1 MKATSQAG
9 KPTTLPGGR
18 VLAGALSVC
27 ALLSASAGGAAASIP
42 QSAVYDVQIQGAVNG
57 LPFARAGNMAIGPTT
72 TAATTNG
79 VNPIDLCLGSGSP
92 FISPERGAIRFA
104 TNGICVNASGA
115 RQDMAFVTANQAAS
129 TVTIRPDPALSA
141 TGINGFNGS
150 SGFTAAV
157 WQIFDGTLT
166 LQFQGRGE
174 TVTGTMQLLGTG
186 AIFHSENTYNA
197 TLTGQARQLTPAADV
212 AEPPPPRPDTTGP
225 VVVIPRQNKTLTATS
240 AGVVPFRLGGMLED
254 TTGIISLKTARKVQ
268 AAAKAKLLAL
278 GTRSFQALKGQ
289 KPIVRIKLNARA
301 KRTLKKR
308 KKLKVQAT
316 ITLRDAAS
324 NETIKTYRFTLKT
337 PKAKTKK
344 R

>member
-1 MKATSQAG
+1 MKARSQAG
-9 KPTTLPGGR
+9 KPTRLPGVR

-27 ALLSASAGGAAASIP
+27 ASLFASAGGAAASIP

-57 LPFARAGNMAIGPTT
+57 LPFARVGNMAIGPTT

-79 VNPIDLCLGSGSP
+79 VNPVDVCLGSGSP
-92 FISPERGAIRFA
+92 FISPERGAIWFA
-104 TNGICVNASGA
+104 TNGICVNANGA
-115 RQDMAFVTANQAAS
+115 RQDMAFVAANQAAS
-129 TVTIRPDPALSA
+129 TLTIRPDPALSA
-141 TGINGFNGS
+141 TGINGFNGD
-150 SGFTAAV
+150 SGITAAV
-157 WQIFDGTLT
+157 WQIFDGTMT

-212 AEPPPPRPDTTGP
+212 VDPPPPPDTTGP
-225 VVVIPRQNKTLTATS
+225 VVVIPAQNKTLTATS

-254 TTGIISLKTARKVQ
+254 TTGIISLKTVGKVQ
-268 AAAKAKLLAL
+268 AAAKAKVLAL
-278 GTRSFQALKGQ
+278 GTKSFQALKGQ
-289 KPIVRIKLNARA
+289 ELIVRIKLNARA
-301 KRTLKKR
+301 RRTLKTR

-316 ITLRDAAS
+316 ITLRDAAR
-324 NETIKTYRFTLKT
+324 NATIETYKFTLKA
-337 PKAKTKK
+337 PKAKKKK